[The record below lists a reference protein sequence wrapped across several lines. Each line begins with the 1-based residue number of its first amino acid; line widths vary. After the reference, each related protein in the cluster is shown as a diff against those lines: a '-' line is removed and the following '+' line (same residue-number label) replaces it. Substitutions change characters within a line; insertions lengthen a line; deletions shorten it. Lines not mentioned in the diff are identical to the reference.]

1 METNRLEKIRRENNF
16 TPSKHRAMKK
26 KTLRHAQDELENPI
40 QKLLRV
46 SKARHL
52 DINALLKEYYSA
64 DQSGTSKKK
73 AKPPRKTK

>member
-1 METNRLEKIRRENNF
+1 
-16 TPSKHRAMKK
+16 MKK
-26 KTLRHAQDELENPI
+26 KTLRHAQDEQEDPT

>member
-1 METNRLEKIRRENNF
+1 VKIIL
-16 TPSKHRAMKK
+16 PHQKQHAMKK
-26 KTLRHAQDELENPI
+26 KTLRQAQGEQEDPI

-46 SKARHL
+46 TKARHL

-73 AKPPRKTK
+73 AKSPRKKK